1 MNRRSFVG
9 DAKQTARYRSLP
21 PPVWMSSI
29 QTNRFIREPTCHRLS
44 ARHAINMVTQTVLSS
59 TCAAFDDEFV
69 IGKYYFD
76 TCVPHKVS
84 GDVYIHYTL
93 NSLYSIVLQYYNINY
108 LPIAVLFTIQKL
120 VQLFGTLL
128 FGLRNWVLRNWMNCS
143 INIIL

>member
-69 IGKYYFD
+69 IGEYYFD

-84 GDVYIHYTL
+84 GDVYNTIHRIHYTP
-93 NSLYSIVLQYYNINY
+93 LYCNIIILIICLLRYFLQFKNRCNY
-108 LPIAVLFTIQKL
+108 LVYTIVWSEKSSIEKLDELFNQ
-120 VQLFGTLL
+120 
-128 FGLRNWVLRNWMNCS
+128 
-143 INIIL
+143 